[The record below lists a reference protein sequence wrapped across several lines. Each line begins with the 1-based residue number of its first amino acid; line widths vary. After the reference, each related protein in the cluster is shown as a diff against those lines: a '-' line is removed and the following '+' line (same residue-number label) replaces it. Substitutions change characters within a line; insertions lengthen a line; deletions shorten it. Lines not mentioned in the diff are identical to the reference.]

1 MTDFLE
7 LAFIFIGIAALI
19 LLPLSIILLRLT
31 LDRRVRKQL
40 AADKEYNH
48 YPDWYFGVGRAMVF
62 GYASIF
68 TFANNSQLIM
78 NCYDGFDVKA
88 FANRSERFFAYCLVF
103 SLFFFGV
110 GGTIYSLLDWFGV
123 IHLE

>member
-1 MTDFLE
+1 MIYFEWL
-7 LAFIFIGIAALI
+7 IFIIGMMGMIF
-19 LLPLSIILLRLT
+19 LPLSILLLRLT